1 MQIVQSMQQL
11 GRIFC
16 IFATWCITHNLAYH
30 QMLRKQAKPNHIT
43 AAAGGFFSI
52 CHFLNVVA

>member
-43 AAAGGFFSI
+43 AAAGGFFPSAT
-52 CHFLNVVA
+52 F